1 MTRIHLLL
9 LLFVTLGLCP
19 ACGGGVAPDG
29 RDDGGEA
36 SSNWDEMKWDE
47 GVWG

>member
-9 LLFVTLGLCP
+9 LLFVTLGICP
-19 ACGGGVAPDG
+19 ACGGGG
-29 RDDGGEA
+29 GGDGGGDEA
-36 SSNWDEMKWDE
+36 SSNWDEMNWDE